1 MLVKTKES
9 DPSLIDKCKFCT
21 HTELTESQFLPL
33 QANFPHIFSHEKKL
47 RSIIYDAR
55 LWCTEECFI

>member
-33 QANFPHIFSHEKKL
+33 QVNFPRIFSHEKKTTL
-47 RSIIYDAR
+47 NN
-55 LWCTEECFI
+55 L